1 VASARLAALQEDGI
15 LSELADA
22 VRTRRVS
29 SHQLVERSLE
39 RIARLDGQLNA
50 VVALRADLAL
60 GEARALDARVAAGGD
75 PGPLAGVPVLV
86 KDLEDVAGLRT
97 TQGSALFADD
107 PPATRDGLTPARLR
121 AAGAIVVGKTNLPEF
136 ATEGYSANLIF
147 GATRNPWGLQ
157 WSPGGS
163 SGGSG
168 AALAAG
174 LAPIATATDG
184 GGSVRIP
191 AALCGLAGLK
201 PTNGVIARRPIPDWI
216 DYSTDGPLATTVADL
231 RLLLAVQSG
240 PAPGD
245 PTALP
250 FPPPPGA
257 ARPARL
263 YAAPRFAPWGP
274 LPGVVQSAFDEA
286 VAAFA
291 DLVALPAESLDP
303 ERIFATGNPD
313 TDWFIVAAA
322 EHVSSL
328 GRGVV
333 EQNLDRLHPGARWFL
348 EEGLRVTLDGY
359 LAARRRR
366 FGYVRELDELLGED
380 GVVLSPTIAS
390 QGWLAEG
397 RLSTDD
403 QVGALPGEVYN
414 TSVQNTTGHPA
425 LSLPAGRLPN
435 GLPFGLQVT
444 GPRFRDHLLLD
455 LASSWEEARPWPR
468 SAGGYEPFDTGLTR

>member
-1 VASARLAALQEDGI
+1 
-15 LSELADA
+15 
-22 VRTRRVS
+22 VRTRRLS
-29 SHQLVERSLE
+29 SQQLVERSLE
-39 RIARLDGQLNA
+39 RISRLDSPLNA
-50 VVALRADLAL
+50 VVALRAELAL
-60 GEARALDARVAAGGD
+60 GEARALDERVAAGED
-75 PGPLAGVPVLV
+75 PGPLAGIPVLV
-86 KDLEDVAGLRT
+86 KDLEDVAGMRT
-97 TQGSALFADD
+97 TQGSALFASA
-107 PPATRDGLTPARLR
+107 PAATRDGLTPARLR

-136 ATEGYSANLIF
+136 AAEGYSANLVF
-147 GATRNPWGLQ
+147 GTTRNPWGLE

-250 FPPPPGA
+250 FPLPSSP
-257 ARPARL
+257 ARPRRL

-274 LPGVVQSAFDEA
+274 LPGEVQAAFDAA

-291 DLVALPAESLDP
+291 DLVALPAEPLDP
-303 ERIFATGNPD
+303 ARIFTTGNPD
-313 TDWFIVAAA
+313 TDWFMVTTA
-322 EHVSSL
+322 EHVSAL
-328 GRGVV
+328 GRDVV
-333 EQNLDRLHPGARWFL
+333 ERNLARLHPGARWFL

-380 GVVLSPTIAS
+380 AIVLSPTIAS
-390 QGWLAEG
+390 PGWLAEG
-397 RLSTDD
+397 RLTADD
-403 QVGALPGEVYN
+403 PVGPLPGEVFN
-414 TSVQNTTGHPA
+414 TSVQNATGHPA

-455 LASSWEEARPWPR
+455 LASSWEQARPWPR
-468 SAGGYEPFDTGLTR
+468 SADGYEPFDAGLA

>member
-1 VASARLAALQEDGI
+1 
-15 LSELADA
+15 
-22 VRTRRVS
+22 VRTRRLS
-29 SHQLVERSLE
+29 SQQLVERSLE
-39 RIARLDGQLNA
+39 RISRLDGPLNA
-50 VVALRADLAL
+50 VVALRAELAL
-60 GEARALDARVAAGGD
+60 GEARALDERVAAGED
-75 PGPLAGVPVLV
+75 PGPLAGLPVLV
-86 KDLEDVAGLRT
+86 KDLEDVAGMRT
-97 TQGSALFADD
+97 TRGSALFAGA
-107 PPATRDGLTPARLR
+107 PAATGDGLTPARLR

-136 ATEGYSANLIF
+136 AAEGYSANLVF
-147 GATRNPWGLQ
+147 GTTRNPWGLE

-250 FPPPPGA
+250 IPLPTNRGGPG
-257 ARPARL
+257 RL

-274 LPGVVQSAFDEA
+274 LPGEVRAAFDAA

-291 DLVALPAESLDP
+291 DLVALPAEPLDP
-303 ERIFATGNPD
+303 ARIFTTGNPD
-313 TDWFIVAAA
+313 TDWFMVTAA
-322 EHVSSL
+322 EHVSAL

-333 EQNLDRLHPGARWFL
+333 EQNLARLHPGARWFL

-380 GVVLSPTIAS
+380 GIVLSPTVAS
-390 QGWLAEG
+390 PGWRAEG
-397 RLSTDD
+397 RVTTDD
-403 QVGALPGEVYN
+403 PVGPLPGEVFN
-414 TSVQNTTGHPA
+414 TSVQNATGHPA

-455 LASSWEEARPWPR
+455 LASSWEQARPWPR
-468 SAGGYEPFDTGLTR
+468 SADGYEPFGAGLA

>member
-1 VASARLAALQEDGI
+1 LI
-15 LSELADA
+15 LSELAGA
-22 VRTRRVS
+22 VRVGRVS
-29 SHQLVERSLE
+29 SQQLVERSLE

-50 VVALRADLAL
+50 VVALRAELAL
-60 GEARALDARVAAGGD
+60 GEARALDERVAAGED
-75 PGPLAGVPVLV
+75 SGPLAGLPVLV
-86 KDLEDVAGLRT
+86 KDLEDVAGMRT
-97 TQGSALFADD
+97 TRGSALFADA

-136 ATEGYSANLIF
+136 ATEGYSANLVF
-147 GATRNPWGLQ
+147 GVTRNPWGLA

-168 AALAAG
+168 A
-174 LAPIATATDG
+174 
-184 GGSVRIP
+184 

-201 PTNGVIARRPIPDWI
+201 PTNGVIARQPIPDWI

-245 PTALP
+245 PSALP
-250 FPPPPGA
+250 GPPPPGP
-257 ARPARL
+257 ARPGRL

-274 LPGVVQSAFDEA
+274 LPGEVQAVFDAA

-291 DLVALPAESLDP
+291 DLVALPAEPLDP
-303 ERIFATGNPD
+303 ERIFATGDPD
-313 TDWFIVAAA
+313 TDWFMVTAA

-328 GRGVV
+328 GRGTV
-333 EQNLDRLHPGARWFL
+333 ERGLGRMHPGARWFM

-359 LAARRRR
+359 LDARRRR

-380 GVVLSPTIAS
+380 GIVLSPTIAS
-390 QGWLAEG
+390 PGWLAEG
-397 RLSTDD
+397 RMTADD
-403 QVGALPGEVYN
+403 QVGPLPGEVFN

-444 GPRFRDHLLLD
+444 GPRFRDQLLLD
-455 LASSWEEARPWPR
+455 LAAAWERAHPWPR
-468 SAGGYEPFDTGLTR
+468 SADGYEPFDAGLA

>member
-1 VASARLAALQEDGI
+1 
-15 LSELADA
+15 
-22 VRTRRVS
+22 VRTRRIS
-29 SHQLVERSLE
+29 SRQLVERSLE
-39 RIARLDGQLNA
+39 RISRLDGPLNA
-50 VVALRADLAL
+50 VVALRAELAL
-60 GEARALDARVAAGGD
+60 AEARALDERVAAGEN
-75 PGPLAGVPVLV
+75 PGPLAGIPVLV
-86 KDLEDVAGLRT
+86 KDLEDVTGLRT
-97 TQGSALFADD
+97 TYGSALFADA
-107 PPATRDGLTPARLR
+107 PPATRDGLTPMRLR

-136 ATEGYSANLIF
+136 ATEGYSANLVF

-250 FPPPPGA
+250 GPLARGPGP
-257 ARPARL
+257 ARPGRL

-274 LPGVVQSAFDEA
+274 LPGEVQPAFGAA
-286 VAAFA
+286 VTAFA
-291 DLVALPAESLDP
+291 DLVALPAEPLEP

-313 TDWFIVAAA
+313 TDWFIVTAA
-322 EHVSSL
+322 EHVSAL
-328 GRGVV
+328 GRGAV
-333 EQNLDRLHPGARWFL
+333 ERSLGRLHPGARWFL
-348 EEGLRVTLDGY
+348 EEGLRVTLDDY

-380 GVVLSPTIAS
+380 GIVLSPTIAS
-390 QGWLAEG
+390 PGWLAEG
-397 RLSTDD
+397 RLTADSEI
-403 QVGALPGEVYN
+403 GPLPGEVFN

-455 LASSWEEARPWPR
+455 LAGSWEQARPWPR
-468 SAGGYEPFDTGLTR
+468 SADGYEPFDAGLAP

>member
-1 VASARLAALQEDGI
+1 M
-15 LSELADA
+15 
-22 VRTRRVS
+22 RTRRVS
-29 SHQLVERSLE
+29 SQQLVERSLE
-39 RIARLDGQLNA
+39 RISRLDGPLNA
-50 VVALRADLAL
+50 VVALRAELAL
-60 GEARALDARVAAGGD
+60 GEARALDERVAAGGD
-75 PGPLAGVPVLV
+75 PGPLAGLPVLV
-86 KDLEDVAGLRT
+86 KDLEDVAGMRT
-97 TQGSALFADD
+97 TRGSALFAGA
-107 PPATRDGLTPARLR
+107 PAATRDGLTPARLR

-136 ATEGYSANLIF
+136 AAEGYSANLVF
-147 GATRNPWGLQ
+147 GTTRNPWGLE

-250 FPPPPGA
+250 IPLPTNRGGLG
-257 ARPARL
+257 RL
-263 YAAPRFAPWGP
+263 YAAARFAPWGP
-274 LPGVVQSAFDEA
+274 LPGEVQAAFDAA
-286 VAAFA
+286 VTAFA
-291 DLVALPAESLDP
+291 DLVALPAEPLDP
-303 ERIFATGNPD
+303 ARIFTTGNPD
-313 TDWFIVAAA
+313 TDWFMVTTA
-322 EHVSSL
+322 EHVSAL

-333 EQNLDRLHPGARWFL
+333 EQNLARLHPGARWFL
-348 EEGLRVTLDGY
+348 EEGLQVTLDGY

-380 GVVLSPTIAS
+380 GIVLSPTVAS
-390 QGWLAEG
+390 PGWRAEG
-397 RLSTDD
+397 RLTADD
-403 QVGALPGEVYN
+403 PVGPLPGEVFN
-414 TSVQNTTGHPA
+414 TSVQNATGHPA

-455 LASSWEEARPWPR
+455 LASSWEQARPWPR
-468 SAGGYEPFDTGLTR
+468 SADGYEPFDAGLA

>member
-1 VASARLAALQEDGI
+1 M
-15 LSELADA
+15 
-22 VRTRRVS
+22 RTRRIS
-29 SHQLVERSLE
+29 SRQLVERSLE
-39 RIARLDGQLNA
+39 RISRLDGPLNA
-50 VVALRADLAL
+50 VVALRAGPALAEALAL
-60 GEARALDARVAAGGD
+60 DERVAAGED
-75 PGPLAGVPVLV
+75 PGPLAGLPVLV

-97 TQGSALFADD
+97 TYGSALFAGA
-107 PPATRDGLTPARLR
+107 PAASRDGLTPARLR

-136 ATEGYSANLIF
+136 ATEGYSANLVF

-250 FPPPPGA
+250 GPLPGDQ
-257 ARPARL
+257 RPAAPGRL

-274 LPGVVQSAFDEA
+274 LPGEVQSAFDA
-286 VAAFA
+286 ATAAFA
-291 DLVALPAESLDP
+291 DLVALPAEPLDP

-313 TDWFIVAAA
+313 TDWFTVTAA
-322 EHVSSL
+322 EHVSAL
-328 GRGVV
+328 GRGMV
-333 EQNLDRLHPGARWFL
+333 ERSLGRLHPGARWFL

-380 GVVLSPTIAS
+380 GIVLSPTVAS
-390 QGWLAEG
+390 PGWLAEG
-397 RLSTDD
+397 RLTADD
-403 QVGALPGEVYN
+403 PVGPLPGEVFN

-455 LASSWEEARPWPR
+455 LASSWERAHPWPR
-468 SAGGYEPFDTGLTR
+468 SADGYEPFGAGLAR

>member
-1 VASARLAALQEDGI
+1 M
-15 LSELADA
+15 
-22 VRTRRVS
+22 RTRRVS
-29 SHQLVERSLE
+29 SYQLVERVLE
-39 RIARLDGQLNA
+39 RISRLDGQLNA

-60 GEARALDARVAAGGD
+60 DEARALDARVAAGDD
-75 PGPLAGVPVLV
+75 PGPLAGIPILV
-86 KDLEDVAGLRT
+86 KDLEDVAGMRT
-97 TQGSALFADD
+97 TRGSVLFADA
-107 PPATRDGLTPARLR
+107 PLATQDGLTPSRLR
-121 AAGAIVVGKTNLPEF
+121 AAGAVVVGKTNLPEF

-147 GATRNPWGLQ
+147 GITRNPWGLE

-191 AALCGLAGLK
+191 AALCGLVGIK
-201 PTNGVIARRPIPDWI
+201 PTNGLIARQPIPDWI
-216 DYSTDGPLATTVADL
+216 DYSTDGPLATSAADL

-250 FPPPPGA
+250 FPPPGGRTRPG
-257 ARPARL
+257 RL
-263 YAAPRFAPWGP
+263 YATPRFAPWGP
-274 LPGVVQSAFDEA
+274 LPGAIQSAFDAA

-291 DLVALPAESLDP
+291 DIVALPVETLDP

-313 TDWFIVAAA
+313 TDWFVVTAA

-333 EQNLDRLHPGARWFL
+333 ERNLERLHPGARWFL
-348 EEGLRVTLDGY
+348 EEGLRVTLDDY

-380 GVVLSPTIAS
+380 GVVLSPTIAT

-397 RLSTDD
+397 RLSAGDR
-403 QVGALPGEVYN
+403 VGELPGEVYN
-414 TSVQNTTGHPA
+414 TSVQNMTGHPA

-435 GLPFGLQVT
+435 RLPFGLQVT
-444 GPRFRDHLLLD
+444 GPRFGDHLLLD
-455 LASSWEEARPWPR
+455 LADSWEEARPWPR
-468 SAGGYEPFDTGLTR
+468 VADRYEPFDAGIAG

>member
-1 VASARLAALQEDGI
+1 M
-15 LSELADA
+15 
-22 VRTRRVS
+22 S
-29 SHQLVERSLE
+29 SRQLVERSLE
-39 RIARLDGQLNA
+39 RISRLDGPLNA
-50 VVALRADLAL
+50 VVALRAGPALTEALAL
-60 GEARALDARVAAGGD
+60 DERVAAGED
-75 PGPLAGVPVLV
+75 PGPLAGLPVLV

-97 TQGSALFADD
+97 TYGSALFAGA

-136 ATEGYSANLIF
+136 ATEGYSANLVF
-147 GATRNPWGLQ
+147 GATRNPWGLE

-250 FPPPPGA
+250 GPLPGDPRP
-257 ARPARL
+257 ARPGRL

-274 LPGVVQSAFDEA
+274 LPGEVQSAFDA
-286 VAAFA
+286 ATAAFS
-291 DLVALPAESLDP
+291 DLVALPAEPLDP

-313 TDWFIVAAA
+313 TDWFTVTAA
-322 EHVSSL
+322 EHVSAL

-333 EQNLDRLHPGARWFL
+333 ERSLGRLHPGARWFL

-380 GVVLSPTIAS
+380 GIVLSPTVAS
-390 QGWLAEG
+390 PGWLAEG
-397 RLSTDD
+397 RLTAADP
-403 QVGALPGEVYN
+403 VGPLPGEVFN

-444 GPRFRDHLLLD
+444 APRFRDHLLLD
-455 LASSWEEARPWPR
+455 LASAWERARPWPR
-468 SAGGYEPFDTGLTR
+468 SADGYEPFDAGLAS

>member
-1 VASARLAALQEDGI
+1 MLR
-15 LSELADA
+15 ELADA
-22 VRTRRVS
+22 VRARTVS
-29 SHQLVERSLE
+29 SRQLVERSLE
-39 RIARLDGQLNA
+39 RISRLDGSLNA

-60 GEARALDARVAAGGD
+60 AEAQALDARIDAGED
-75 PGPLAGVPVLV
+75 CGPLAGVPVLV
-86 KDLEDVAGLRT
+86 KDLEDVAGMRT
-97 TQGSALFADD
+97 THGSALFADA
-107 PPATRDGLTPARLR
+107 PPAIRDGLTPARLR

-136 ATEGYSANLIF
+136 ATEGYSANLVF
-147 GATRNPWGLQ
+147 GATRNPWGLE

-174 LAPIATATDG
+174 LVPIATATDG

-191 AALCGLAGLK
+191 AALCGLAGIK
-201 PTNGVIARRPIPDWI
+201 PTNGVIARQPIPDWI
-216 DYSTDGPLATTVADL
+216 DYSTDGCLATTVADL
-231 RLLLAVQSG
+231 RLLLSVQSG

-250 FPPPPGA
+250 FAPPS
-257 ARPARL
+257 RPARPGRL
-263 YAAPRFAPWGP
+263 CAAPRFAPWGP
-274 LPGVVQSAFDEA
+274 LPGPVQSAFDRA

-291 DLVALPAESLDP
+291 ELVALPAQPLDP

-313 TDWFIVAAA
+313 TDWFVVASA
-322 EHVSSL
+322 EHVASL
-328 GRGVV
+328 GRSVV
-333 EQNLDRLHPGARWFL
+333 ERNLGRLHPGARWFL
-348 EEGLRVTLDGY
+348 EEGLRVTLDDY

-366 FGYVRELDELLGED
+366 FGYVRELDDMLGDD
-380 GVVLSPTIAS
+380 GVMLSPTIAS

-397 RLSTDD
+397 RLSASDR
-403 QVGALPGEVYN
+403 VGELPAEVYN

-444 GPRFRDHLLLD
+444 GPRFRDDLLLD
-455 LASSWEEARPWPR
+455 LAAVWEVSRPWPR
-468 SAGGYEPFDTGLTR
+468 VAEGYEPFDAGIAR

>member
-1 VASARLAALQEDGI
+1 
-15 LSELADA
+15 
-22 VRTRRVS
+22 VS
-29 SHQLVERSLE
+29 SRQLVERSLE
-39 RIARLDGQLNA
+39 RISRLDGPLNA
-50 VVALRADLAL
+50 VVALRAGPALAEALAL
-60 GEARALDARVAAGGD
+60 DERAAAGED
-75 PGPLAGVPVLV
+75 PGPLAGLPVLV

-97 TQGSALFADD
+97 TYGSALFAGA

-121 AAGAIVVGKTNLPEF
+121 AAGAIIVGKTNLPEF
-136 ATEGYSANLIF
+136 ATEGYSANLVF
-147 GATRNPWGLQ
+147 GATRNPWGLE

-250 FPPPPGA
+250 GPLPGDPRP
-257 ARPARL
+257 ARPGRL

-274 LPGVVQSAFDEA
+274 LPGEVQAAFD
-286 VAAFA
+286 AATATFA
-291 DLVALPAESLDP
+291 RLVALPAEPLDP
-303 ERIFATGNPD
+303 ARIFATGNPD
-313 TDWFIVAAA
+313 TDWFTVTAA
-322 EHVSSL
+322 EHVSAL

-333 EQNLDRLHPGARWFL
+333 ERSLGRLHPGARWFL

-380 GVVLSPTIAS
+380 GIVLSPTVAS
-390 QGWLAEG
+390 PGWLAEG
-397 RLSTDD
+397 RLTADD
-403 QVGALPGEVYN
+403 PVGPLPGEVFN
-414 TSVQNTTGHPA
+414 TSVQNITGHPA

-455 LASSWEEARPWPR
+455 LASSWERAHPWPR
-468 SAGGYEPFDTGLTR
+468 SADGYEPFDAGLAR

>member
-1 VASARLAALQEDGI
+1 M
-15 LSELADA
+15 
-22 VRTRRVS
+22 RTRSVS
-29 SHQLVERSLE
+29 SRQLVERSLE
-39 RIARLDGQLNA
+39 RISRLDGPLNA

-60 GEARALDARVAAGGD
+60 DEARALDARIAAGED
-75 PGPLAGVPVLV
+75 RGPLAGVPVLV

-97 TQGSALFADD
+97 TQGSALFADA
-107 PPATRDGLTPARLR
+107 PPATRDGITPSRLR

-136 ATEGYSANLIF
+136 ATEGYSANLVF
-147 GATRNPWGLQ
+147 GVTRNPWGLE

-191 AALCGLAGLK
+191 AALCGLAGIK
-201 PTNGVIARRPIPDWI
+201 PTNGVIARQPLPDWI
-216 DYSTDGPLATTVADL
+216 DYSTDGCLATTVADL
-231 RLLLAVQSG
+231 RLLLSVQSG

-250 FPPPPGA
+250 FPLHSGP
-257 ARPARL
+257 ARPGRL

-291 DLVALPAESLDP
+291 DLVALPVEPLDP
-303 ERIFATGNPD
+303 ERTFAAGNPD
-313 TDWFIVAAA
+313 TDWFVVASA

-328 GRGVV
+328 GRSVV
-333 EQNLDRLHPGARWFL
+333 ERGLDRLHPGARWFM
-348 EEGLRVTLDGY
+348 EEGLRVTLDDY

-390 QGWLAEG
+390 EGWLAEG
-397 RLSTDD
+397 RMSASD

-455 LASSWEEARPWPR
+455 LATSWEEARPWPR
-468 SAGGYEPFDTGLTR
+468 VAEGYEPFDVGFVR

>member
-1 VASARLAALQEDGI
+1 M
-15 LSELADA
+15 LADA

-29 SHQLVERSLE
+29 SRQLVERTLE
-39 RIARLDGQLNA
+39 RISRLDGELNA

-60 GEARALDARVAAGGD
+60 AEAGALDALVAAGGH
-75 PGPLAGVPVLV
+75 PGPLAGIPVLV
-86 KDLEDVAGLRT
+86 KDLEDVVGMRT
-97 TQGSALFADD
+97 TQGSALFADA
-107 PPATRDGLTPARLR
+107 PLAAQDGLTPSRLR

-147 GATRNPWGLQ
+147 GATRNPWGLD

-201 PTNGVIARRPIPDWI
+201 PTNGLIARQPIPDWI
-216 DYSTDGPLATTVADL
+216 DYSTDGLLATTAADL
-231 RLLLAVQSG
+231 RLLLAVLSG

-250 FPPPPGA
+250 LPAPRGP
-257 ARPARL
+257 ARPGRL
-263 YAAPRFAPWGP
+263 YATPRFAPGDP
-274 LPGVVQSAFDEA
+274 LPDAIQSVFDKA

-291 DLVALPAESLDP
+291 DLVDLPVETLDP
-303 ERIFATGNPD
+303 AKIFATGD
-313 TDWFIVAAA
+313 LDLDWFIVATA
-322 EHVSSL
+322 EHVASL
-328 GRGVV
+328 GREVV
-333 EQNLDRLHPGARWFL
+333 KGNLDRMHPGARWFL
-348 EEGLRVTLDGY
+348 KKGLRVTLDDY

-366 FGYVRELDELLGED
+366 FGYVSELDEMLGED
-380 GVVLSPTIAS
+380 GVVLSPTIAVE
-390 QGWLAEG
+390 GWLADG
-397 RLSTDD
+397 RLSASG
-403 QVGALPGEVYN
+403 QVGPLPADVYN
-414 TSVQNTTGHPA
+414 TALQNTTGHPA
-425 LSLPAGRLPN
+425 LSLPAGRLAN

-455 LASSWEEARPWPR
+455 LASSWEEAWPWP
-468 SAGGYEPFDTGLTR
+468 AVADGYESFDVGIAG